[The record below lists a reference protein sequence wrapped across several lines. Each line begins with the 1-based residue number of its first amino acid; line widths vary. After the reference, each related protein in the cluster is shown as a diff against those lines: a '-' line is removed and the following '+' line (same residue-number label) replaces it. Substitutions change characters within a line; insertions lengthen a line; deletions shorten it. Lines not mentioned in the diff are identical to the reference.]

1 MKFMIF
7 VIDQQS
13 RSASTNEM
21 AAIDEFNDS
30 LQANGQ
36 WVMAAGLAEPS
47 KATLIDNTSSAAKVE
62 QGSLFKEDDFY
73 SGFWII
79 DAESE
84 DVARELAMR
93 GSKACNRSV
102 ELRPFLR

>member
-36 WVMAAGLAEPS
+36 WVMAAGLADPS
-47 KATLIDNTSSAAKVE
+47 KATLIDNTSGTGKVE
-62 QGSLFKEDDFY
+62 QGSLFKADDFY

-84 DVARELAMR
+84 DAARELAMR

-102 ELRPFLR
+102 ELRPFLS